1 MFNEVMGQL
10 IASETRF
17 SEKVND
23 KFGNSIVNELYD
35 AVKNDVGKLQMAWD
49 EAETKRM
56 EIEGLVMELRT
67 IL

>member
-10 IASETRF
+10 IASETTF

>member
-10 IASETRF
+10 VVSESTF

-23 KFGNSIVNELYD
+23 RFGNSIVNELYEP
-35 AVKNDVGKLQMAWD
+35 VKSDLGKLQMAWD

-56 EIEGLVMELRT
+56 EIEGLLMELRT